1 MRLGYR
7 IRDNYL
13 RWCNIVHQVP
23 PHKQAYATP
32 YLVHILFHVLL
43 LVRLGLGDFVPLV
56 YRYGACIMGF
66 GLSHGLRVCA

>member
-23 PHKQAYATP
+23 IHKQAYATP
-32 YLVHILFHVLL
+32 YLVHILFDELLCVRQGWVGNCSVVVYVRDMYNGVLSL
-43 LVRLGLGDFVPLV
+43 PQGLCV
-56 YRYGACIMGF
+56 
-66 GLSHGLRVCA
+66 